1 MMKTREIDS
10 DEPGLDEKIRTM
22 FEIMYQ
28 HKGVGLAAPQVGWNV
43 RLFIANPAGQGI
55 ENEWVAI
62 NPRIV
67 SNTGRV
73 SEEEGCLSFPA
84 IYVSVIRSKRIE
96 VEYLD
101 REFTPQRLSLDNF
114 DARVFQHEFDHLE
127 NILLVHRMSHTD
139 KIKNKQLLLDLE
151 IRFESE
157 NDEASPVEG
166 AENADR

>member
-1 MMKTREIDS
+1 
-10 DEPGLDEKIRTM
+10 
-22 FEIMYQ
+22 
-28 HKGVGLAAPQVGWNV
+28 
-43 RLFIANPAGQGI
+43 
-55 ENEWVAI
+55 
-62 NPRIV
+62 
-67 SNTGRV
+67 
-73 SEEEGCLSFPA
+73 
-84 IYVSVIRSKRIE
+84 VIRSKRIE